1 MPIAPNLIPRF
12 NSDYKLEDFFYAVRS
27 VFKSN
32 TDPGQ
37 LESIFGN
44 RDYYFTN
51 NGRSSLY
58 VILKSLDLPKGSKIG
73 VPLYSCLV
81 VFDAIIKAG
90 HIPCFIDI
98 DLNNYTL
105 DVQDLEKKKDD
116 LDAII
121 VIHTFGRP
129 ADMDEISKDAGDIP
143 IIEDCA
149 HSLLSDY
156 KEKKTGTIGDLSFFS
171 LAKYISAGGGG
182 MIIVNNNKYSKRI
195 KEELTF
201 LETPTKRREIIHS
214 LYIYIY
220 SFLYHKPWFGAFAFQ
235 IGSSVENKVDIASKR
250 DFKVSRIRKS
260 DFGVFIQKLE
270 MLGKKV
276 ELQRKKSQKMLNELQ
291 GVKITLPYEQK
302 DTLSN
307 FYLFPI
313 LFDNKKDRDRAH
325 ELLRTMN
332 VDTAKLY
339 SMTPILA
346 KQYYGYEG
354 DCPNTEEF
362 ANRVLTIPNYYS
374 LTMEELSTIIS
385 AVKKIGGYI

>member
-1 MPIAPNLIPRF
+1 
-12 NSDYKLEDFFYAVRS
+12 
-27 VFKSN
+27 
-32 TDPGQ
+32 
-37 LESIFGN
+37 
-44 RDYYFTN
+44 
-51 NGRSSLY
+51 
-58 VILKSLDLPKGSKIG
+58 
-73 VPLYSCLV
+73 
-81 VFDAIIKAG
+81 
-90 HIPCFIDI
+90 
-98 DLNNYTL
+98 
-105 DVQDLEKKKDD
+105 
-116 LDAII
+116 
-121 VIHTFGRP
+121 
-129 ADMDEISKDAGDIP
+129 
-143 IIEDCA
+143 
-149 HSLLSDY
+149 
-156 KEKKTGTIGDLSFFS
+156 
-171 LAKYISAGGGG
+171 

>member
-1 MPIAPNLIPRF
+1 
-12 NSDYKLEDFFYAVRS
+12 
-27 VFKSN
+27 
-32 TDPGQ
+32 
-37 LESIFGN
+37 
-44 RDYYFTN
+44 
-51 NGRSSLY
+51 
-58 VILKSLDLPKGSKIG
+58 LDLPKGSKIG

-90 HIPCFIDI
+90 HIPYFIDI
-98 DLNNYTL
+98 DLNNYTM
-105 DVQDLEKKKDD
+105 DVQDLGGKKDD

-129 ADMDEISKDAGDIP
+129 ADMDEILKNAGDIP

-149 HSLLSDY
+149 HSLLSEY

-195 KEELTF
+195 KEEVTF
-201 LETPTKRREIIHS
+201 LENPTKRKEIIHS

-235 IGSSVENKVDIASKR
+235 IGSSIENKVDIASKR

-260 DFGVFIQKLE
+260 DFSVFIQKLE

-276 ELQRKKSQKMLNELQ
+276 ELQRKNSQKLLNKLQ
-291 GVKITLPYEQK
+291 GVKITLPYEKK

-307 FYLFPI
+307 FFLFPI
-313 LFDNKKDRDRAH
+313 LFNNKKDRDRAH

-362 ANRVLTIPNYYS
+362 ANRVLIIPNHYS
-374 LTMEELSTIIS
+374 LTIEELSTIIS
-385 AVKKIGGYI
+385 AVKIMGG